1 MSLSNRVR
9 EAGLV
14 LALAVAGLA
23 GTASA
28 KDASPFLGG
37 FLQES
42 RVLYPLEIGEWQAQ
56 GERRYEQVEA
66 GASVRY
72 RLGEREDLW
81 MDVYFYPSGVQLEPR
96 FLEAFRREVGE
107 VEGTRRQQGHEIET
121 GETRVFDAPGEF
133 DGLLGEFAP
142 RPRSI
147 TFAFVAG
154 GKRYHS
160 VLALGIKDMYYVKVR
175 FSAESNVMTLDE
187 IRQQGEGFLAG
198 FLSSTRV
205 FNTGDCWRT
214 LSAEEIPDGS
224 DRPDAILASAN
235 DGTDD
240 EVWIADDRIYLKP
253 AKLADDEAREPLLA
267 LGMNLHAALRGRC
280 LPPESLDV
288 EVPEGMRE
296 IRMEYRAPAKPGYR
310 PAIRVPTRGQG

>member
-1 MSLSNRVR
+1 MAISNRVR
-9 EAGLV
+9 EACVV
-14 LALAVAGLA
+14 LALVVAGLA

-28 KDASPFLGG
+28 KDAPPFLGG

-42 RVLYPLEIGEWQAQ
+42 RVLYPLQIGEWQAQ
-56 GERRYEQVEA
+56 GEQRFDQAELGVA
-66 GASVRY
+66 VRY
-72 RLGEREDLW
+72 RLGDREDLW

-96 FLEAFRREVGE
+96 FAQIFQHEVAQ
-107 VEGTRRQQGHEIET
+107 VEGARRQQGEPIEVL
-121 GETRVFDAPGEF
+121 ETRTFQAPGEH
-133 DGLLGEFAP
+133 DALLGELAP
-142 RPRSI
+142 KPRSA
-147 TFAFVAG
+147 TFVLETR

-160 VLALGIKDMYYVKVR
+160 LLALAVKEMYYVKVR
-175 FSAESNVMTLDE
+175 YSAEADTLSLEDL
-187 IRQQGEGFLAG
+187 RRQGETLLAG
-198 FLSSTRV
+198 FVSSTRV
-205 FNTGDCWRT
+205 FNPGDCWRT
-214 LSAEEIPDGS
+214 LPVEGIAEGS
-224 DRPDAILASAN
+224 DRPDSILASAN

-280 LPPESLDV
+280 LQPESLDV

-296 IRMEYRAPAKPGYR
+296 IRIEYRAPAKPGYR